1 MPKTLLVDAASLI
14 YRAFFSSP
22 EDLKDPQGRTI
33 NAAYG
38 FLNMLARLVFDRD
51 PAFLACA
58 ADLDWRPQWRVDL
71 IDTYKAHRT
80 EATRNEQAAHAED
93 ELEHQVP
100 LIFEILQLC
109 GVAVVGAPD
118 FEAEDVI
125 GALVPRALG
134 KVEIVSGDRDLF
146 QLVKDPD
153 VVVLY
158 PKRGVSELITVDE
171 TYISNKYGIPGRAY
185 GDYALLRG
193 DPSDGL
199 PGVPGIGEKTASAL
213 ISRYGNIAAVVE
225 AALSGDGTGPL
236 GKVRSSIDYIDK
248 AGRVVLIT
256 PDVPI
261 GEVDLTRPRKVE
273 DESVLEI
280 ARQNGLQSPVRRLI
294 AALCGETN

>member
-1 MPKTLLVDAASLI
+1 
-14 YRAFFSSP
+14 
-22 EDLKDPQGRTI
+22 
-33 NAAYG
+33 
-38 FLNMLARLVFDRD
+38 MLARLVFDRD
-51 PAFLACA
+51 PEFLACA

-71 IDTYKAHRT
+71 LETYKTHRT
-80 EATRNEQAAHAED
+80 ESSRTEQATHAED

-100 LIFEILQLC
+100 LIFEILELC
-109 GVAVVGAPD
+109 GVAVMGAPG

-125 GALVPRALG
+125 GALIPRAPG

-146 QLVKDPD
+146 QLVTDPD

-158 PKRGVSELITVDE
+158 PKRGVSELVTVDE
-171 TYISNKYGIPGRAY
+171 SYISQKYGIPGQAY

-213 ISRYGNIAAVVE
+213 ITRYGSVGAVVE

-236 GKVRSSIDYIDK
+236 GKVRSSIDYIDR

-256 PDVPI
+256 PDAPI
-261 GEVDLTRPRKVE
+261 GEMDLTRPRKVE
-273 DESVLEI
+273 EERVVEM
-280 ARQNGLQSPVRRLI
+280 ATQHRLQSPVRRLI
-294 AALCGETN
+294 AALRGERR

>member
-1 MPKTLLVDAASLI
+1 
-14 YRAFFSSP
+14 
-22 EDLKDPQGRTI
+22 
-33 NAAYG
+33 
-38 FLNMLARLVFDRD
+38 MLARLVFDRE

-71 IDTYKAHRT
+71 IESYKTHRT
-80 EATRNEQAAHAED
+80 ETTRTEQAAHAED

-100 LIFEILQLC
+100 LIFEILELC
-109 GVAVVGAPD
+109 GVAVVGVPD

-125 GALVPRALG
+125 GALIPRAPG

-146 QLVKDPD
+146 QLVQDPD

-158 PKRGVSELITVDE
+158 PKRGVSELVKVDE
-171 TYISNKYGIPGRAY
+171 AYISQKYGIPGRAY

-213 ISRYGNIAAVVE
+213 ITRYGSVAAVVE
-225 AALSGDGTGPL
+225 AAISGDGAGPL
-236 GKVRSSIDYIDK
+236 GKVRSAIDYIDR

-256 PDVPI
+256 PDVPV
-261 GEVDLTRPRKVE
+261 GQVDVTRPRKVE
-273 DESVLEI
+273 EGPVLKM
-280 ARQNGLQSPVRRLI
+280 AADHGLQSPARRLI
-294 AALCGETN
+294 AALCGENS